1 MALSIYLAKL
11 NRDGITAEIID
22 EDEDDQL
29 EIFSNYVTDDVEF
42 MCRHAA
48 DRLRLLADAF
58 DCLATMS
65 DPFKEKTQQAAMAAA
80 KQARRDGVKDQNT
93 TSPS

>member
-1 MALSIYLAKL
+1 MTLSIWLAKL
-11 NRDGITAEIID
+11 NLEGITAEIIN
-22 EDEDDQL
+22 EDEDNQVPVYSED
-29 EIFSNYVTDDVEF
+29 FTDDVEF
-42 MCRHAA
+42 VCRHAA

-80 KQARRDGVKDQNT
+80 KRARCDAVKD
-93 TSPS
+93 